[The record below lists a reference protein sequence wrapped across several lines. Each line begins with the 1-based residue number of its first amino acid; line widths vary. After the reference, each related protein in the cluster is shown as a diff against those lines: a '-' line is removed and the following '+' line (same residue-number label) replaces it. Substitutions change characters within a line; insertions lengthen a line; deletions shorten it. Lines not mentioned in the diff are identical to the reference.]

1 MSPPVVSSSAA
12 LSPPL
17 RIAHGNGQPDDA
29 IQHRQTCRGARL
41 YIPIMLALLLAAC
54 LIIATKSVVML
65 TQILWGL
72 TVLGWVPV
80 MIGFSIRQKNR
91 ILSRWR
97 PPLFAKWKP
106 HNASLPFITILL
118 PVMDEAQ
125 MMPQLAAAMTRLNYP
140 SDKLDC
146 MVLLEAPDRRTPVGA
161 LRAEWPDFCRLLSV
175 PAGSPQTK
183 ARACNYAL
191 CRARGDLLVIFDA
204 EDRPHPQQLREAAR
218 RFARHDDTLAC
229 LQAPLKVLPQ
239 QGDWLE
245 NQFALEYALLF
256 TFILPCLGRANGAL
270 PLGGSSNY
278 FRLSAL
284 RAVGGWDDYNL
295 TEDADLGM
303 RLAQAGY
310 RIDTLNLPTYE
321 NAPHQPIIWH
331 RQRTRWLSGH
341 IQTLHTQI
349 SCAYNP
355 KRHFWLRLSCASIL
369 IGRLATIPA
378 HALTVILLVQT
389 ALVGQLSIAS
399 VLTFSASYL
408 VIVLLLYRTGPAR
421 TRTARLFYA
430 LTHWVYWLY
439 MLPAFCNAA
448 KRMAFGQL
456 SWLKSQHQPF
466 CIHEGG
472 ARDVERVKGIEPSS

>member
-1 MSPPVVSSSAA
+1 MSPPVVSSSTA

-17 RIAHGNGQPDDA
+17 RIAHGDGQPDDA
-29 IQHRQTCRGARL
+29 IQHRQTCHGARL
-41 YIPIMLALLLAAC
+41 YIPITLALLLAAC
-54 LIIATKSVVML
+54 LILATKSVVML

-80 MIGFSIRQKNR
+80 MIGFSIKQKNR
-91 ILSRWR
+91 FLRRWQ
-97 PPLFAKWKP
+97 PLIGNRKP
-106 HNASLPFITILL
+106 DNASLPFITILL

-125 MMPQLAAAMTRLNYP
+125 MMPQLAAAMARLDYP

-161 LRAEWPDFCRLLSV
+161 LKAEWPDFCRLLSV

-191 CRARGDLLVIFDA
+191 RRARGDLLVIFDA
-204 EDRPHPQQLREAAR
+204 EDRPHPQQMREAAR

-239 QGDWLE
+239 RGDWLE

-270 PLGGSSNY
+270 PLGGTSNY
-278 FRLSAL
+278 FRLPAL

-321 NAPHQPIIWH
+321 NAPHRPIIWH

-355 KRHFWLRLSCASIL
+355 YRYFWLRISSASIL

-378 HALTVILLVQT
+378 HALTVSLLVHNG
-389 ALVGQLSIAS
+389 LVGQLPIAS
-399 VLTFSASYL
+399 ILTFSAGYL
-408 VIVLLLYRTGPAR
+408 IMVILLYRTGPAR
-421 TRTARLFYA
+421 TRTSRLFFE
-430 LTHWVYWLY
+430 LTHWLYWLC

-448 KRMAFGQL
+448 KRMALGQL
-456 SWLKSQHQPF
+456 GWLKSQHLPF
-466 CIHEGG
+466 CIHEDG
-472 ARDVERVKGIEPSS
+472 AKDVERVKGIEPSS